1 MLAVTTFTIF
11 LLLLVLK
18 AGRQSIC
25 VAVVDEGVVA
35 VSPGESLSPD
45 PQMVIRYIW
54 RGVHLCPICQDKGID
69 IAKNNHWKSYKKE
82 NFLPQLITIWVVP
95 SRHPPH

>member
-35 VSPGESLSPD
+35 VSPGESLNTTNRN
-45 PQMVIRYIW
+45 I
-54 RGVHLCPICQDKGID
+54 
-69 IAKNNHWKSYKKE
+69 
-82 NFLPQLITIWVVP
+82 
-95 SRHPPH
+95 